1 MYQYRDYITIKDVN
15 ELRKSVKWKTFE
27 AKQISTMLKNSLA
40 IISVYDYDKCIAM
53 ARLIGDGTYDFI
65 VDVIVHPNYQRQGIG
80 HDMIEQLLH
89 LAYDMMES
97 RASVCLIAAKGKESF
112 YENCGFHKI
121 PDDFSESGMQIF
133 LTR

>member
-40 IISVYDYDKCIAM
+40 IISVYDHDKCIAM

-65 VDVIVHPNYQRQGIG
+65 VDVIVHPIIKDNEL
-80 HDMIEQLLH
+80 DM
-89 LAYDMMES
+89 
-97 RASVCLIAAKGKESF
+97 
-112 YENCGFHKI
+112 
-121 PDDFSESGMQIF
+121 
-133 LTR
+133 T

>member
-1 MYQYRDYITIKDVN
+1 
-15 ELRKSVKWKTFE
+15 
-27 AKQISTMLKNSLA
+27 
-40 IISVYDYDKCIAM
+40 
-53 ARLIGDGTYDFI
+53 
-65 VDVIVHPNYQRQGIG
+65 
-80 HDMIEQLLH
+80 MIEQLLH

-121 PDDFSESGMQIF
+121 PDDFSGSGMQIF